1 MKPQPLAGFR
11 AKFFFAALFTTL
23 SIFSSGAS
31 AADFAKGADVGWLTQ
46 MEASGVQFY
55 NSSGTQQECMQIL
68 KGLGMNTIRLRV
80 WVNPS
85 GGWNGQTDVV
95 NKAVR
100 AKNLG
105 LRVMIDFHYS
115 DSWADP
121 GQQTKPAAWSSH
133 AIAQLRTDV
142 ANHTTAVLNAL
153 KSAGVTPEWVQ
164 VGNETNNGMLWN
176 DGRASTSMA
185 NFASLIT
192 SGCNAVKAVFP
203 SAKVIVHI
211 SNGYDNA
218 LFRWIFDGLQ
228 ANGAGSKYD
237 VIGMSLYPTTSNW
250 STLTSQCLTNMNDM
264 VSRYGKDVMVVEVGM
279 DVSAASTCKS
289 FLADIIAKTKA
300 VSGGRGLGVLYWE
313 PQAYNSWQGYNLGA
327 FGSNGRPTIALDAFA
342 NTPPPSGGNLVTN
355 PGFETGGATQTPSG
369 WSTSGTAA
377 ADKSESG
384 GHAGA
389 LKLTHWNASAYT
401 VTTFQT
407 KTGLTNGTY
416 TLRAWVMRGSGQ
428 TTCRIYAKNFG
439 GTEKNLNLPITSTWT
454 QITITGINVTNGQC
468 EIGLTSTANAGNWC
482 NMDDVE
488 FFKN

>member
-1 MKPQPLAGFR
+1 MKPTPLAGFR
-11 AKFFFAALFTTL
+11 AKFFFAVLVPLL
-23 SIFSSGAS
+23 SAFASFAS

-46 MEASGVQFY
+46 MEASGIKFY
-55 NSSGTQQECMQIL
+55 NSSGTQQDCLQIL
-68 KGLGMNTIRLRV
+68 QGLGMNTIRLRV
-80 WVNPS
+80 WVNPA

-100 AKNLG
+100 AKNRG

-192 SGCNAVKAVFP
+192 SGYNAVKAVFP

-279 DVSAASTCKS
+279 DVSAASTSKS
-289 FLADIIAKTKA
+289 FLTDIIAKTKS

-342 NTPPPSGGNLVTN
+342 NTSSNAFPAAGTYSLRNRTNGLMLDNL
-355 PGFETGGATQTPSG
+355 GATGDGANVGSWADGTSNNQRWVLSYISSNVVKLQCVSG
-369 WSTSGTAA
+369 SKCLDGLGRTTNGSLVGQWASGTSNNQRWTIIDA
-377 ADKSESG
+377 G
-384 GHAGA
+384 GGYFK
-389 LKLTHWNASAYT
+389 LKN
-401 VTTFQT
+401 VG
-407 KTGLTNGTY
+407 TGLCLDVGASPYANGDSVEQ
-416 TLRAWVMRGSGQ
+416 WSDGSSQ
-428 TTCRIYAKNFG
+428 NQHWQF
-439 GTEKNLNLPITSTWT
+439 
-454 QITITGINVTNGQC
+454 VTP
-468 EIGLTSTANAGNWC
+468 
-482 NMDDVE
+482 
-488 FFKN
+488 

>member
-1 MKPQPLAGFR
+1 MKPTPLASFR
-11 AKFFFAALFTTL
+11 AKFCFVALVAFL
-23 SIFSSGAS
+23 SAFPIGAG

-46 MEASGVQFY
+46 METSGIKFY
-55 NSSGTQQECMQIL
+55 NASGTQQECMQIL
-68 KGLGMNTIRLRV
+68 KGLGMNSIRLRV

-105 LRVMIDFHYS
+105 FRVMIDFHYS

-133 AIAQLRTDV
+133 GIAQLRTDV

-192 SGCNAVKAVFP
+192 SGYNAVKAVFP
-203 SAKVIVHI
+203 TAKVIVHI
-211 SNGYDNA
+211 SNGYDNG

-250 STLTSQCLTNMNDM
+250 STLTSQCLSNMNDM

-289 FLADIIAKTKA
+289 FLTDMINKTKS

-342 NTPPPSGGNLVTN
+342 NTPSGVFPAAGTYSLRNRTNALMLDNLGATADGANVGSWADGTSNNQRWVLSYISSNVVKLQCVT
-355 PGFETGGATQTPSG
+355 GSKWLDGLGRTTGGSLVGQWA
-369 WSTSGTAA
+369 SGTSNNQRWTIISAG
-377 ADKSESG
+377 SG
-384 GHAGA
+384 YFK
-389 LKLTHWNASAYT
+389 LKNVA
-401 VTTFQT
+401 
-407 KTGLTNGTY
+407 TGLCLDVGASPYANGDIVEQ
-416 TLRAWVMRGSGQ
+416 WPD
-428 TTCRIYAKNFG
+428 
-439 GTEKNLNLPITSTWT
+439 GTSQNQHWQFLAP
-454 QITITGINVTNGQC
+454 
-468 EIGLTSTANAGNWC
+468 
-482 NMDDVE
+482 
-488 FFKN
+488 